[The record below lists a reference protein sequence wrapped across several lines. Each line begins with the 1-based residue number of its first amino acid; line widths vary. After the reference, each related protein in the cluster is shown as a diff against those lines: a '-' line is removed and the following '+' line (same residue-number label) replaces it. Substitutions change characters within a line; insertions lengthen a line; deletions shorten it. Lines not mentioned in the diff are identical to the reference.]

1 MAGKRSKSSDRWLR
15 RQKKDYFARRARE
28 EGQVSR
34 AHFKLAE
41 MHEKF
46 NLITRASVVLELG
59 AAPGGWTSYIEER
72 LSNKGGLVVV
82 DPLPITC
89 GAHTIVIEGLA
100 GEPDTD
106 LAISEALAGFEG
118 SVAGNRLGSRPVD
131 LVLSDMAPNM
141 SGVRSVD
148 QARSME
154 LADVSLAACR
164 AFLRAGGAF
173 AVKAFQ
179 GEGLDEW
186 VIARR
191 QAFKKVAM
199 TKPKASRPESRE
211 VFVVCRGYMPAQDD
225 TDGLV

>member
-1 MAGKRSKSSDRWLR
+1 MAGKRTKSSDRWLQ

-28 EGQVSR
+28 EGHVSR

-72 LSNKGGLVVV
+72 LSAKGGLVVV
-82 DPLPITC
+82 DPLPITS
-89 GAHTIVIEGLA
+89 GAHTVVIEGFA
-100 GEPDTD
+100 GEPETD
-106 LAISEALAGFEG
+106 LAINEALTQFEG
-118 SVAGNRLGSRPVD
+118 ERPVD
-131 LVLSDMAPNM
+131 LVLSDMAPNI

-154 LADVSLAACR
+154 LADVSLSACR
-164 AFLRAGGAF
+164 TFLRAGGAL
-173 AVKAFQ
+173 ALKAFQ
-179 GEGLDEW
+179 GEGLDDW
-186 VIARR
+186 VTARR
-191 QAFKKVAM
+191 KAFKKVVM

-211 VFVVCRGYMPAQDD
+211 VFVVCRGYIPAQDD
-225 TDGLV
+225 TDSLV